1 MKIFIFA
8 VNFILYRVINLI
20 LLIILYLLLYI
31 CHFLE
36 NFIFLYLGK
45 WLFFDSIRSETKENP
60 SQSKLQ
66 RATSIYGIPNDRV
79 VIFWLHIR
87 HSSFYCILLPLI
99 KINTPWF

>member
-8 VNFILYRVINLI
+8 VNFILYRVINLK

-45 WLFFDSIRSETKENP
+45 WLFFDSI
-60 SQSKLQ
+60 
-66 RATSIYGIPNDRV
+66 
-79 VIFWLHIR
+79 
-87 HSSFYCILLPLI
+87 
-99 KINTPWF
+99 